1 MRTKADVVD
10 RFEFMDSGPRS
21 SRAMTGALTAQLI
34 CPSGCFEILASSP
47 SRKNILFFRN
57 ANHRYILNRPV
68 PKEGRCATSR
78 NAGRDAVDADGAVD
92 DGAYL
97 RTEKA
102 CGPDIPTL
110 VSSSR

>member
-34 CPSGCFEILASSP
+34 CPSGCFEIPASSP